1 MKTRMSVFVRYV
13 VSKLETINDHFGASL
28 NNCVIENKTGIESNT
43 TNNTPIKRNGVS
55 FHLIFFISSQLLPSV
70 QTHVHEI
77 HQVEISLMFDV

>member
-43 TNNTPIKRNGVS
+43 TNNTPIKRNGVC
-55 FHLIFFISSQLLPSV
+55 FHLIFFISSQLLPSA
-70 QTHVHEI
+70 QTRVHEI